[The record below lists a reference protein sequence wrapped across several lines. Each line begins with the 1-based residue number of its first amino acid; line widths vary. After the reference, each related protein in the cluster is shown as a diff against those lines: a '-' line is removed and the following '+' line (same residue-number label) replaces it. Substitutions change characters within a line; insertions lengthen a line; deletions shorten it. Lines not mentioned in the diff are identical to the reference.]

1 MLYTLVCQELLSH
14 IMGARFFAA
23 IITTLVLTVANTVV
37 LIDEHQQRV
46 TSYRQQESANHQ
58 KVAEAST
65 YSMLQLFIERPP
77 NPLALFS
84 TGLDKQLGGTFEI
97 HHAAVPVIS
106 EVSAR
111 GLENPYL
118 NLFSHMDLVFI
129 FQVVLSL
136 LALLFA
142 YDAIAGD
149 WETGILRLVISHSV
163 RQGSILFAKY
173 LAAMVCLLLPVLIG
187 LLLVLILLS
196 FTPSIQLGTEDF
208 IRIGGI
214 VLTTIIYLSCFYM
227 AGLLISTTT
236 ARATTSLMLCLFLWV
251 VLVLIYPN
259 WSRFVFNPAG
269 DIHAEKKSAEQQV
282 TYIWEEANREER
294 RFLTN
299 SPLTGRAPVFNLDY
313 SRAEVHIGHSRFQ
326 VDLKLEEE
334 TEFLVPHV
342 QKFHQYLSG
351 VQIRLAEKAGL
362 IREQNLMRTDI
373 RQAMSNER
381 LMKLSPAGLY
391 TFATAAWAG
400 TDLEGMLDF
409 VNAAQEY
416 RQTLIDYLYDKN
428 AFASRLWFASDQ
440 GTVDWWDLPRFT
452 FRQADVRVNAQRAL
466 PDMLILVIT
475 NLTLFTGAFWRF
487 IKIEV

>member
-1 MLYTLVCQELLSH
+1 MLYTLIRQELLSH
-14 IMGARFFAA
+14 VMGARFFAA

-37 LIDEHQQRV
+37 LIDEHERRV
-46 TSYRQQESANHQ
+46 RSYRQQESVNHQ
-58 KVAEAST
+58 KAAEAPT

-77 NPLALFS
+77 NPLVLFS
-84 TGLDKQLGGTFEI
+84 AGLDKQLGGTLEI
-97 HHAAVPVIS
+97 HHATVPVIS

-163 RQGSILFAKY
+163 GRGFILFAKY
-173 LAAMVCLLLPVLIG
+173 LAAMVCLLLPVLIS

-196 FTPSIQLGTEDF
+196 LTPSIQLGMENF

-214 VLTTIIYLSCFYM
+214 VSTTIIYLSCFYV
-227 AGLLISTTT
+227 AGLVISTTT
-236 ARATTSLMLCLFLWV
+236 ARATTSLMLCMFLWV

-259 WSRFVFNPAG
+259 WSRFVFNPVG
-269 DIHAEKKSAEQQV
+269 DIAAEKKSADQQV
-282 TYIWEEANREER
+282 THIWEDANRAER
-294 RFLTN
+294 RFLRN
-299 SPLTGRAPVFNLDY
+299 SPLAGGAPVFNLDY
-313 SRAEVHIGHSRFQ
+313 SYAEIHAGHSRFQ
-326 VDLKLEEE
+326 VDLKLKEES
-334 TEFLVPHV
+334 EFLVPHV
-342 QKFHQYLSG
+342 QNFHKYLSG

-362 IREQNLMRTDI
+362 IRERNVMRTDI
-373 RQAMSNER
+373 RQAMFNKH

-391 TFATAAWAG
+391 RFATAAWAG

-409 VNAAQEY
+409 VRAARAY
-416 RQTLIDYLYDKN
+416 RQALIDYFYDKN

-440 GTVDWWDLPRFT
+440 GRVDWWDLPQFT
-452 FRQADVRVNAQRAL
+452 FQRADVWVNAQRAL
-466 PDMLILVIT
+466 PDVLILVIT